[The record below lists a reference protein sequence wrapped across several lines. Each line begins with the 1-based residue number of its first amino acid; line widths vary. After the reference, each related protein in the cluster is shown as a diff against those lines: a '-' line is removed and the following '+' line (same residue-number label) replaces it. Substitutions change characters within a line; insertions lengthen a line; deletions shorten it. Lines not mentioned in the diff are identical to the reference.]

1 LFNVGAITPNE
12 IRAKEDMPPMEGG
25 DKLYVQGAT
34 VPLEDAGKDQSTTTT
49 KPTEGVNPSSVPD
62 GTQSSEDNNA

>member
-1 LFNVGAITPNE
+1 
-12 IRAKEDMPPMEGG
+12 M
-25 DKLYVQGAT
+25 LYVQGAT